1 MTLEAVRISHLF
13 IAIIWLGIQG
23 YGDGINTDRKSL
35 DGNNATTT
43 KSSELKKDLVANTTK
58 EDGYNGTLGTTLWLL
73 ASFIFYF
80 WIKYHLPLPD
90 YLADWTLGTLLTK
103 IFGQLK
109 WIIQFETKI

>member
-13 IAIIWLGIQG
+13 IAIIRLGIQG

-43 KSSELKKDLVANTTK
+43 KSSELQKDLVANTTK
-58 EDGYNGTLGTTLWLL
+58 EDGYDGTLGTTLWLL

-80 WIKYHLPLPD
+80 
-90 YLADWTLGTLLTK
+90 
-103 IFGQLK
+103 
-109 WIIQFETKI
+109 